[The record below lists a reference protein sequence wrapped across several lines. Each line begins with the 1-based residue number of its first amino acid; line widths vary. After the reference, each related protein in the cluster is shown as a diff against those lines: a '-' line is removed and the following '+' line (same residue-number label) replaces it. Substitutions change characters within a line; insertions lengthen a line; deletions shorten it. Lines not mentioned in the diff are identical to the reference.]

1 METASLQSSEI
12 TTDVLPQD
20 VSALNEDQIQDLIA
34 EASEQNDVIEREI
47 QMFEKFLTRVDLRSV
62 GVLPPTAP
70 SKEDGATAGVASG
83 AAPSGATLAAGGAAA
98 AGSTLSASP
107 ETSAAASQRGRSKSK
122 SSTVG
127 PGPERV
133 LLRLAMDQKCEI
145 AARECDELRAEI
157 LRNRETAE
165 KIQDGHRATVEE
177 AEMHLDETKKAR
189 YEFERDI
196 AKGAVNKR
204 TGQVVAERML
214 RYIED
219 KVRAK
224 DTLVGK
230 LRLKNST
237 LRVMKK
243 KLEMQIKQ
251 KEEMGEVLHEVD
263 FNQLKIENQQYLEK
277 IDEKNQELLRLKLMA
292 GNTLQVL
299 NQYKKRLQ
307 TLTQESDR
315 LSSEFK
321 SRNDLSEK
329 IEAELIGVDA
339 DRIKAEET
347 NQSIRKEIAD
357 FRVPDVLDYVKET
370 ASLQEMSKIVS
381 SWERKVEIAEMAL
394 HTHRKAWH
402 QLKMAHAVA
411 SGGNWMLDA
420 MV

>member
-20 VSALNEDQIQDLIA
+20 VTTLNEDQIQDLIA
-34 EASEQNDVIEREI
+34 EASEQNEVIEREI
-47 QMFEKFLTRVDLRSV
+47 QMFEKFLTRVDLKAMSV
-62 GVLPPTAP
+62 PPPAGAIKEEGASASSSAPLAPIATAP
-70 SKEDGATAGVASG
+70 
-83 AAPSGATLAAGGAAA
+83 
-98 AGSTLSASP
+98 AGSTLSVSP
-107 ETSAAASQRGRSKSK
+107 ETSGPSQRGRSKSK

-157 LRNRETAE
+157 VRNRETTE
-165 KIQDGHRATVEE
+165 KIQDGHRATIEE
-177 AEMHLDETKKAR
+177 AELHLDEIKKAR

-204 TGQVVAERML
+204 TGLVVAERML

-224 DTLVGK
+224 DTLGGK

-299 NQYKKRLQ
+299 NQYKKRLY

-329 IEAELIGVDA
+329 IDAELVGVET
-339 DRIKAEET
+339 DRVKAEET
-347 NQSIRKEIAD
+347 NQAIRKELAD
-357 FRVPDVLDYVKET
+357 FRVPDVLEYVKET
-370 ASLQEMSKIVS
+370 ASLQEMNKIVS

-411 SGGNWMLDA
+411 SGGNWMIDA
-420 MV
+420 VV